1 MARRKLEDKIKRV
14 GYFVGGGILGYLL
27 ISFFI
32 LSSFPLHQYLL
43 DKKLAYDVLKDSLT
57 IGAAFLAP
65 IAAFVLFNDWRVEYH
80 IKEQFNKID
89 EIKKIV
95 QEVETTLSKYL
106 NRIFK
111 ENVNYSI
118 EFENFSERLILLEYR
133 DLLAILLVEIDE
145 KDQLGTEFKKNVGMY
160 YAKLNVALSHLH
172 IMEFNAYREGK
183 LIKDDIDRKT
193 HTDEIQKIRD
203 DFMERYLKF
212 HEIHNELSSRYI
224 SIVTLGNEIKRN
236 I

>member
-14 GYFVGGGILGYLL
+14 GYFVGGGILVYLL

-32 LSSFPLHQYLL
+32 LSSFPWYQYLL
-43 DKKLAYDVLKDSLT
+43 DKKLAYDVFKDSLT

-118 EFENFSERLILLEYR
+118 EFESFSERLILLEYR

-145 KDQLGTEFKKNVGMY
+145 KDQLATEFKKNVGMY

>member
-1 MARRKLEDKIKRV
+1 
-14 GYFVGGGILGYLL
+14 
-27 ISFFI
+27 
-32 LSSFPLHQYLL
+32 
-43 DKKLAYDVLKDSLT
+43 
-57 IGAAFLAP
+57 
-65 IAAFVLFNDWRVEYH
+65 
-80 IKEQFNKID
+80 
-89 EIKKIV
+89 
-95 QEVETTLSKYL
+95 
-106 NRIFK
+106 
-111 ENVNYSI
+111 
-118 EFENFSERLILLEYR
+118 
-133 DLLAILLVEIDE
+133 
-145 KDQLGTEFKKNVGMY
+145 Y

>member
-1 MARRKLEDKIKRV
+1 MARKKLEDKIKRV

-80 IKEQFNKID
+80 IKEQFTSID
-89 EIKKIV
+89 EIKKILK
-95 QEVETTLSKYL
+95 EVETTIGKYV

-111 ENVNYSI
+111 ENINCNI

-133 DLLAILLVEIDE
+133 DLLGILLVEIDE
-145 KDQLGTEFKKNVGMY
+145 KNQLVIDFKKNVGMY
-160 YAKLNVALSHLH
+160 YAKLNVALNHLN
-172 IMEFNAYREGK
+172 IMEFNTYREGK
-183 LIKDDIDRKT
+183 LIKDDIGRKI
-193 HTDEIQKIRD
+193 HEEEIKNIRD
-203 DFMERYLKF
+203 DFMDRYLKF
-212 HEIHNELSSRYI
+212 HEIHNELTSRYF

-236 I
+236 M

>member
-14 GYFVGGGILGYLL
+14 GYFVGGGILVYLL

-32 LSSFPLHQYLL
+32 LSSFPWYQYLL
-43 DKKLAYDVLKDSLT
+43 DKKLAYDVFKDSLT

-106 NRIFK
+106 NRI
-111 ENVNYSI
+111 
-118 EFENFSERLILLEYR
+118 
-133 DLLAILLVEIDE
+133 
-145 KDQLGTEFKKNVGMY
+145 
-160 YAKLNVALSHLH
+160 
-172 IMEFNAYREGK
+172 
-183 LIKDDIDRKT
+183 
-193 HTDEIQKIRD
+193 
-203 DFMERYLKF
+203 LK
-212 HEIHNELSSRYI
+212 RM
-224 SIVTLGNEIKRN
+224 
-236 I
+236 

>member
-14 GYFVGGGILGYLL
+14 GYFVVGGIVGYLL

-57 IGAAFLAP
+57 LGAAFLAP
-65 IAAFVLFNDWRVEYH
+65 IAAFILFNDWRVEYH
-80 IKEQFNKID
+80 IKEQFNRID
-89 EIKKIV
+89 EIKKIL
-95 QEVETTLSKYL
+95 QEVETTLSKYVH
-106 NRIFK
+106 RIFK
-111 ENVNYSI
+111 ENINYSV

-133 DLLAILLVEIDE
+133 DLLTILLVEIDE
-145 KDQLGTEFKKNVGMY
+145 KDQLVIDFKKNVGIY
-160 YAKLNVALSHLH
+160 YAKLNKALNHLH

-183 LIKDDIDRKT
+183 LIKDDMNRKI
-193 HTDEIQKIRD
+193 HSDEIQEIRD
-203 DFMERYLKF
+203 DFMDKYNKF
-212 HEIHNELSSRYI
+212 HEIYNELSSTYF